1 VKSAKSIMR
10 RRASW
15 LQLGTLALTV
25 TLASIGL
32 AVDRF
37 DQVIHGKS
45 HLMYVMDTDSGAA
58 P

>member
-37 DQVIHGKS
+37 DQVIHGN
-45 HLMYVMDTDSGAA
+45 
-58 P
+58 PI